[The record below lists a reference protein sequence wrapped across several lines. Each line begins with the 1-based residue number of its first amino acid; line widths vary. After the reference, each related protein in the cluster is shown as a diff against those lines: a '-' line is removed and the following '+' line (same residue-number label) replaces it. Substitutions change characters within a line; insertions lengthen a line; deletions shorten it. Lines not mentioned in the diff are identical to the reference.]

1 MKKQILFLCL
11 LVSSIH
17 PMAQEATKV
26 YVNAAKPNDIILEL
40 PPTPPED
47 KDKKK
52 HEKKLV
58 HFNNAPEQPAN
69 PVRRRPNNKVKLA
82 LIAASASVI
91 SSIATALIT
100 YKASKCS

>member
-1 MKKQILFLCL
+1 MRKVILFCL
-11 LVSSIH
+11 LATNID

-26 YVNAAKPNDIILEL
+26 YINASKPNDIILEL

-58 HFNNAPEQPAN
+58 HFNNAPDEVIN
-69 PVRRRPNNKVKLA
+69 PVRRRPSNKVKLA
-82 LIAASASVI
+82 LIAASASVL
-91 SSIATALIT
+91 SSIVTALVT
-100 YKASKCS
+100 YRASKCS

>member
-1 MKKQILFLCL
+1 
-11 LVSSIH
+11 
-17 PMAQEATKV
+17 MAQEATKV

-58 HFNNAPEQPAN
+58 HFTNQPDQVIN
-69 PVRRRPNNKVKLA
+69 PVRRRRSNKVKLA
-82 LIAASASVI
+82 LIAASASVL
-91 SSIATALIT
+91 SSIVTALVT
-100 YKASKCS
+100 YRATKCS